1 MNLPLKTDLSG
12 KTAVVTGAGG
22 VLCSV
27 FSKALATAGAKV
39 ALLNRTLAN
48 AEVVAEEI
56 RADGGTAKA
65 YQCNVLSKEDLERCR
80 EEVSRDFGPCD
91 ILINGAGGN
100 NARATTDKEYYEPGD
115 LDAETKSFFD
125 LDREDRKSVV

>member
-1 MNLPLKTDLSG
+1 M
-12 KTAVVTGAGG
+12 
-22 VLCSV
+22 
-27 FSKALATAGAKV
+27 
-39 ALLNRTLAN
+39 
-48 AEVVAEEI
+48 VAEEI

-115 LDAETKSFFD
+115 LDAETKS
-125 LDREDRKSVV
+125 RHSACRRRSRGRWR